1 MIMKNL
7 IPLFLLAC
15 QPEPRTIEPVPV
27 VIVVESYGDIER
39 VYIKNNGVECW
50 VYEDGELIRKEKY

>member
-1 MIMKNL
+1 MKHL
-7 IPLFLLAC
+7 IPLLFLAC
-15 QPEPRTIEPVPV
+15 QPEPKLIEPKSV

-50 VYEDGELIRKEKY
+50 VYEDGELIEKERY